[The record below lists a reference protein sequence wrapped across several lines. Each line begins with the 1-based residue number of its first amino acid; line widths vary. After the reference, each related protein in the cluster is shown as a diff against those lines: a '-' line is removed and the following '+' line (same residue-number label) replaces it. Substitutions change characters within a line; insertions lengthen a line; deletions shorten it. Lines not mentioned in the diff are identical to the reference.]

1 MRVGFIGCGNMGS
14 ALAGAVARVGD
25 VELYLAD
32 NNTEKVTAVAE
43 KLGAK
48 VTGSESIAKEC
59 EVVFLAVKPNVVGG
73 VAREIAPLISERTL
87 VVSMAAGVKL
97 ASLSLWLGTE
107 RVIRI
112 MPNTPVLVG
121 EGMITWARGE
131 KITENDVNNFTRVL
145 SYAGTLDEIDERL
158 IDAATAVAGCGPA
171 FVYLF
176 AEALADAGVECGLA
190 REKALLYAATTLRG
204 AADMILETGKHPG
217 QLKDEV
223 CSPGGSTI
231 VGVRALEEG
240 GFRAIAGNAVVSA
253 YEKTKKLGD

>member
-1 MRVGFIGCGNMGS
+1 MKVGFIGCGNMGS
-14 ALAGAVARVGD
+14 ALAGAVARVEG

-32 NNTEKVTAVAE
+32 NNIDKATALAE
-43 KLGAK
+43 KLGAR
-48 VTGSESIAKEC
+48 VCDNIYMVEGCDI
-59 EVVFLAVKPNVVGG
+59 VFLAVKPNIVPAVCT
-73 VAREIAPLISERTL
+73 EIKDYITKGTL

-97 ASLSLWLGTE
+97 TALCEWLGTE

-121 EGMITWARGE
+121 DGMITWARGG

-145 SYAGTLDEIDERL
+145 SYAGTLDEIDEKL

-190 REKALLYAATTLRG
+190 RDKALLYAATTLRG

>member
-1 MRVGFIGCGNMGS
+1 MKIGFIGCGNMGT
-14 ALAGAVARVGD
+14 ALAKAVARTEEA
-25 VELYLAD
+25 ELYLSD
-32 NNTEKVTAVAE
+32 HDAE
-43 KLGAK
+43 KRNALAESLGASA
-48 VTGSESIAKEC
+48 VDNATVASEC
-59 EVVFLAVKPNVVGG
+59 EVVFLAVKPTVIESVC
-73 VAREIAPLISERTL
+73 REISEILRPETV

-97 ASLSLWLGTE
+97 EKLSGYLPSAKI
-107 RVIRI
+107 IRI

-121 EGMITWARGE
+121 EGVITWAKNG
-131 KITENDVNNFTRVL
+131 KITENDEKIFTRVL
-145 SYAGTLDEIDERL
+145 SYAGIVDEVNEKL

-176 AEALADAGVECGLA
+176 AEALADAGVQCGLT
-190 REKALLYAATTLRG
+190 RDKALLYAAATLRG

-240 GFRAIAGNAVVSA
+240 GFRAIAGNAVVAA
-253 YEKTKKLGD
+253 YEKTKRLGD

>member
-1 MRVGFIGCGNMGS
+1 MGS
-14 ALAGAVARVGD
+14 ALAGAVARVEG
-25 VELYLAD
+25 VKLYLAD
-32 NNTEKVTAVAE
+32 NNTEKATAVAE

-97 ASLSLWLGTE
+97 ASLSEWLGSE

-121 EGMITWARGE
+121 EGMITWARGG

-145 SYAGTLDEIDERL
+145 SYAGTLDEIDEKL

-176 AEALADAGVECGLA
+176 AEALADAGVECGLT

-253 YEKTKKLGD
+253 YEKTRKLGD

>member
-1 MRVGFIGCGNMGS
+1 MGS
-14 ALAGAVARVGD
+14 ALAGAVARVEG

-32 NNTEKVTAVAE
+32 NNTEKVTAVAK
-43 KLGAK
+43 KLAAE
-48 VTGSESIAKEC
+48 VSSAEAVAKEC
-59 EVVFLAVKPNVVGG
+59 EVVFLAVKPNIVPAVC
-73 VAREIAPLISERTL
+73 AEINDHITKDTL

-97 ASLSLWLGTE
+97 TALCEWLGSE

-121 EGMITWARGE
+121 DGMITWARGG

-145 SYAGTLDEIDERL
+145 SYAGTLDEIDEKL

-176 AEALADAGVECGLA
+176 AEALADAGVQCGLA
-190 REKALLYAATTLRG
+190 RDKALLYAATTLRG